1 MRNIPTL
8 SVSELNAYI
17 KMMFDSQPILHGI
30 AVRGEIS
37 NFTASR
43 SGHYYFT
50 LKDKNSKIS
59 AVVFYSK
66 ASMLKFL
73 PENGMKVIVSGSI
86 SVYEADGRYQIYVDS
101 IEPDGVGALYIA
113 YEQLKEKLEKEGLFD
128 ISRKKAIPKI
138 PSTIGVITSPDGAA
152 VHDIINITG
161 RRYPLAKIMIYPSA
175 VQGADA
181 PLGLVSGVKFFN
193 ETKAVDVIIIGR
205 GGGSLEDLWAF
216 NDERLARTIAN
227 SEIPVISA
235 VGHETDFTI
244 CDFVA
249 DLRAPTPSAAAELAV
264 PDCRELLATLRAFR
278 ANAIAGIAYKIDA
291 YKKKLNDLKNSD
303 VLKDPTSVFEEK
315 KEYVSELSRSLN
327 LAVLEVIKSYSLAL
341 KEKSAYLAGLN
352 PLAVL
357 DRGYAAV
364 TDEEGSVISSVKS
377 LSEGQKVNLALSD
390 GDASVS
396 VEKIT
401 FKKR

>member
-17 KMMFDSQPILHGI
+17 KMMFDSQPILRGV

-50 LKDKNSKIS
+50 LKDKTSKIS

-128 ISRKKAIPKI
+128 VSRKKAIPKI
-138 PSTIGVITSPDGAA
+138 PSVIGVITSPDGAA

-161 RRYPLAKIMIYPSA
+161 RR
-175 VQGADA
+175 
-181 PLGLVSGVKFFN
+181 
-193 ETKAVDVIIIGR
+193 
-205 GGGSLEDLWAF
+205 
-216 NDERLARTIAN
+216 
-227 SEIPVISA
+227 
-235 VGHETDFTI
+235 
-244 CDFVA
+244 
-249 DLRAPTPSAAAELAV
+249 
-264 PDCRELLATLRAFR
+264 
-278 ANAIAGIAYKIDA
+278 
-291 YKKKLNDLKNSD
+291 
-303 VLKDPTSVFEEK
+303 
-315 KEYVSELSRSLN
+315 
-327 LAVLEVIKSYSLAL
+327 
-341 KEKSAYLAGLN
+341 
-352 PLAVL
+352 
-357 DRGYAAV
+357 
-364 TDEEGSVISSVKS
+364 
-377 LSEGQKVNLALSD
+377 
-390 GDASVS
+390 
-396 VEKIT
+396 
-401 FKKR
+401 